1 MQEVPW
7 LTETIDTRDRDGG
20 RSPSRSLVSWLS
32 WLVAM
37 SAIFTCRGVRPTLRA
52 QVPSGDGGVRV
63 AGTEV
68 VIHVATAV
76 QTEPNGG
83 DGWRRRGAGA
93 KAAASG
99 GRGATHDECQPT
111 FANHEDGD
119 STAKR

>member
-1 MQEVPW
+1 M
-7 LTETIDTRDRDGG
+7 
-20 RSPSRSLVSWLS
+20 
-32 WLVAM
+32 
-37 SAIFTCRGVRPTLRA
+37 
-52 QVPSGDGGVRV
+52 PSGDGGVRV

-76 QTEPNGG
+76 QTEPNGE

-99 GRGATHDECQPT
+99 GGAGGGATHDECQPT
-111 FANHEDGD
+111 LANHEDGD